1 MSEDLEKIDELVGG
15 LKNALDR
22 NQGLESAKKSFL
34 NAGYEAEKISIAV
47 AHLKEAG
54 VVEESR
60 LAQVAKDLDLKKN
73 RPGFFKRLFGKKNIQ
88 VGPVSQVSSSSKAPV
103 QIPPK
108 PIPQRINISD
118 ARLERM
124 LASRGQN
131 NRSRAIAAPIY
142 TIKKR
147 PSELHE
153 QLPKKPGFFKRLFSK
168 KKIVIDSKKTD
179 KIKTAPLAKIKN
191 TKPLPKTLRSTS
203 PGKNKPLPKL
213 FFIIMIIVSLLI
225 LVGAAILGLYWD
237 NIFR

>member
-1 MSEDLEKIDELVGG
+1 MSEDLEKIDELIGG

-22 NQGLESAKKSFL
+22 NQSLESAKKSFL
-34 NAGYEAEKISIAV
+34 NAGYKSEKIAIAV
-47 AHLKEAG
+47 AHLKREG
-54 VVEESR
+54 ITEKPQSVPGLV
-60 LAQVAKDLDLKKN
+60 AQDIKQK
-73 RPGFFKRLFGKKNIQ
+73 RPGFFKRLFGKKKVPEKLI
-88 VGPVSQVSSSSKAPV
+88 SQTPSSAKAPA
-103 QIPPK
+103 QKTSK
-108 PIPQRINISD
+108 PIPQRIKISD

-124 LASRGQN
+124 LASRRQN
-131 NRSRAIAAPIY
+131 SRSRAIATPIY

-168 KKIVIDSKKTD
+168 KKVVVDSKKVD
-179 KIKTAPLAKIKN
+179 KVKPVSPVETKR
-191 TKPLPKTLRSTS
+191 TKPLPKTLRSTPHGES
-203 PGKNKPLPKL
+203 KPLPKS